1 LLIGTDGQAA
11 LPPRKVAKVVE
22 RSPIGAQFF
31 VPNRYP

>member
-1 LLIGTDGQAA
+1 LLIGTDGQEALAPHKAA
-11 LPPRKVAKVVE
+11 KAVE